1 MFILALEE
9 KRDGGCD
16 SSCGMGVIE
25 VLSVVNEDQCT
36 FFAVAK
42 DIRHC
47 FLLLT

>member
-9 KRDGGCD
+9 ERDGDCD

-36 FFAVAK
+36 FF
-42 DIRHC
+42 C
-47 FLLLT
+47 SC